1 MKFCFFHLMPWTDV
15 QEAGQ
20 DWPVANKSFDG
31 RRGHELYTSYL
42 DMMAD
47 AENYGFDLVGCNEH
61 HFSPYGMMS
70 NPNLIGAIMA
80 SRTKRA
86 GLAMFGNLVPL
97 NNPIRVAEEYAM
109 LDVIS
114 GGRLLAGFMRGIPH
128 EYVAYNVDPNESW
141 SRLHEAA
148 ELIIKCWTEPEPF
161 GWEGEHYQYRAV
173 SIWPRPM
180 QRPHPQILMSASN
193 PESAVFAAKHH
204 AKMGMVLLT
213 SLPGAKE
220 SIRIYKEA
228 AKAHGWEP
236 NPDDILIGQHTV
248 IADTDEEAQV
258 YMRDAR
264 KYFFNVLG
272 GGPRI
277 AANLVV
283 KESRYYA
290 DAKRRE
296 GVGERRKEL
305 ADAPIETHI
314 DKGAILC
321 GSPKT
326 VVEQIK
332 RIHGELGHGLMNI
345 TMKIGNIPD
354 PVVRKGMQLFKDKVL
369 PHVHNL

>member
-1 MKFCFFHLMPWTDV
+1 
-15 QEAGQ
+15 
-20 DWPVANKSFDG
+20 
-31 RRGHELYTSYL
+31 
-42 DMMAD
+42 
-47 AENYGFDLVGCNEH
+47 
-61 HFSPYGMMS
+61 
-70 NPNLIGAIMA
+70 
-80 SRTKRA
+80 
-86 GLAMFGNLVPL
+86 
-97 NNPIRVAEEYAM
+97 
-109 LDVIS
+109 
-114 GGRLLAGFMRGIPH
+114 
-128 EYVAYNVDPNESW
+128 
-141 SRLHEAA
+141 
-148 ELIIKCWTEPEPF
+148 
-161 GWEGEHYQYRAV
+161 
-173 SIWPRPM
+173 
-180 QRPHPQILMSASN
+180 
-193 PESAVFAAKHH
+193 
-204 AKMGMVLLT
+204 
-213 SLPGAKE
+213 
-220 SIRIYKEA
+220 
-228 AKAHGWEP
+228 
-236 NPDDILIGQHTV
+236 V
-248 IADTDEEAQV
+248 IADTDEEAQA

-314 DKGAILC
+314 EKGAILC